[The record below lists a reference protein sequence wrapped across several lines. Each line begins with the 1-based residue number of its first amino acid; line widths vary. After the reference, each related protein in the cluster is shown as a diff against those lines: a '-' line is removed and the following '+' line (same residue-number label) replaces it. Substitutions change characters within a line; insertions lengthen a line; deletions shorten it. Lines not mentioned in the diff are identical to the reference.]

1 VVLALAVLCA
11 PALVGCSGAPAATGA
26 ETAITSAPA
35 STAAPPAA
43 VAIATAMAT
52 DAPTATAE
60 PTATKSP
67 EEMPLV
73 ALDAGHGGID
83 LGAPIVNAA
92 GKLDTYESKIN
103 LELILALRDELHRR
117 GYRTLLTRDGDY
129 QLVEYLEEGAPDIN
143 GDGEHNYLDDLQAR
157 IDLINENQ
165 ADLLLSIHQNAY
177 VDGNNV
183 RDPSVGGTVVY
194 YCADRPYG
202 DESWRFAALVEAH
215 IEAAFNAL
223 GYTIANRGVLDDVE
237 LAEPGQ
243 PGQHLVLLGPQ
254 SERIVRPSIMPGV
267 LSETVF
273 LTQPDELALVRDPEV
288 QAQLAVAYADAIDAY
303 FAGEAPAATPTP
315 EGE

>member
-1 VVLALAVLCA
+1 
-11 PALVGCSGAPAATGA
+11 
-26 ETAITSAPA
+26 
-35 STAAPPAA
+35 
-43 VAIATAMAT
+43 
-52 DAPTATAE
+52 
-60 PTATKSP
+60 
-67 EEMPLV
+67 MPLV

-194 YCADRPYG
+194 YCADRPMATRAG
-202 DESWRFAALVEAH
+202 AL
-215 IEAAFNAL
+215 
-223 GYTIANRGVLDDVE
+223 
-237 LAEPGQ
+237 
-243 PGQHLVLLGPQ
+243 
-254 SERIVRPSIMPGV
+254 RPWWKRTSRRHSM
-267 LSETVF
+267 LW
-273 LTQPDELALVRDPEV
+273 
-288 QAQLAVAYADAIDAY
+288 
-303 FAGEAPAATPTP
+303 ATPSPIAECWTMSS
-315 EGE
+315 